1 MAVTNEQVAAYL
13 ASNPNLSDAEI
24 AQVAAAAGVSAQ
36 QLSEVTGV
44 PVAQIQ
50 SRVAAAAPSIQL
62 PSTAPQAP
70 TKTWD
75 EAYSEYGNA
84 LRSGDVTASTIKD
97 LYGGLS
103 SDFSSNIIKIK
114 SEIDAQKQAGTADYW
129 GAGNLASP
137 DSAAWDAAFRLAE
150 KGVGSLYDLKQ
161 VDGQTV
167 NAKTGQPL
175 EGFGNAYNYDLDYN
189 LQFSPEGIPVLTASN
204 QQSDWVSKWRP
215 AAQVLGQIALGA
227 TGVGGM
233 LGSSLGL
240 TGTAANVAGGAL
252 LGGGT
257 SALTGGN
264 VLKGALL
271 GGGGAYVS
279 SLLNSGVTDPDLLQ
293 AAYDAD
299 VAGGMIP
306 EFGTNAAYDS
316 FMQAAMTPAAQAAIE
331 QMINQPYIDAD
342 VAGGMVPEYGTNEA
356 YDAFMQ
362 SAMTPEAKAAIEQTI
377 ANSSVAGMTPEQI
390 LQQGD
395 MITDIASGNAMG
407 PMTADQL
414 GQAFEEYMAHGGYTP
429 VTTGQGAL
437 GSTVTTNTG
446 TTTGAGAAGTG
457 LGGLTAPQI
466 ANLIKAGVSIAGIT
480 GAVNAV
486 SPSKTTVSPQAT
498 PTQGMPTY
506 SPEYYQ
512 QLQQYY
518 NAYLPQTPRDVVTPL
533 QQWYNTKSGA

>member
-1 MAVTNEQVAAYL
+1 MAFTDQQVL
-13 ASNPNLSDAEI
+13 QWFLDNPNASDAQI
-24 AQVAAAAGVSAQ
+24 AQTAAAAQIPAE
-36 QLSEVTGV
+36 QLSRVTSV
-44 PVAQIQ
+44 PVAEIQ
-50 SRVAAAAPSIQL
+50 ARVAAAAPSIQL

-75 EAYSEYGNA
+75 EAYYEYGNA
-84 LRSGDVTASTIKD
+84 LRSGDVTAGTIKD

-150 KGVGSLYDLKQ
+150 KGIGSLYDLKQ

-279 SLLNSGVTDPDLLQ
+279 SLLNAGVTDPDLLQ

-299 VAGGMIP
+299 VAGGMVP

-316 FMQAAMTPAAQAAIE
+316 FMQSAMTPAAQAAIE
-331 QMINQPYIDAD
+331 AQ
-342 VAGGMVPEYGTNEA
+342 
-356 YDAFMQ
+356 
-362 SAMTPEAKAAIEQTI
+362 I

-390 LQQGD
+390 LAQGN

-414 GQAFEEYMAHGGYTP
+414 GQAFEEYMAQGGYTP

>member
-13 ASNPNLSDAEI
+13 ASTPNLSDAQIVSAMAEY
-24 AQVAAAAGVSAQ
+24 GVSPAQ
-36 QLSEVTGV
+36 MASATGLSEGAIV
-44 PVAQIQ
+44 
-50 SRVAAAAPSIQL
+50 SRVAETL
-62 PSTAPQAP
+62 PPGQNVNLGGTWVQPVYDSRGQGETLEQGPLKEVLVYKENQTTGDTYKQYSP
-70 TKTWD
+70 TGELAGTNKFQ
-75 EAYSEYGNA
+75 E
-84 LRSGDVTASTIKD
+84 V
-97 LYGGLS
+97 GGLGQMLKETGQELGP
-103 SDFSSNIIKIK
+103 I
-114 SEIDAQKQAGTADYW
+114 ALAALTAG
-129 GAGNLASP
+129 GAGGL
-137 DSAAWDAAFRLAE
+137 
-150 KGVGSLYDLKQ
+150 
-161 VDGQTV
+161 
-167 NAKTGQPL
+167 
-175 EGFGNAYNYDLDYN
+175 
-189 LQFSPEGIPVLTASN
+189 
-204 QQSDWVSKWRP
+204 
-215 AAQVLGQIALGA
+215 
-227 TGVGGM
+227 

-240 TGTAANVAGGAL
+240 SGTAANVAGGAL
-252 LGGGT
+252 LGGGGA
-257 SALTGGN
+257 ALTGGN

-279 SLLNSGVTDPDLLQ
+279 SLLNAGVTDPDLLQ

-299 VAGGMIP
+299 VAGGMVP

-316 FMQAAMTPAAQAAIE
+316 FMQSAMTPAAQAAIE
-331 QMINQPYIDAD
+331 AQ
-342 VAGGMVPEYGTNEA
+342 
-356 YDAFMQ
+356 
-362 SAMTPEAKAAIEQTI
+362 I

-390 LQQGD
+390 LAQGN

-407 PMTADQL
+407 PMTADEL
-414 GQAFEEYMAHGGYTP
+414 GQAFEEYMAQGGYTP

-446 TTTGAGAAGTG
+446 TTTGAGAVEAG